1 MSEVTKRNRPL
12 HSAAL
17 APEAER
23 APPARRRRQL
33 ELDEARDGR
42 VVLGVVAFQLVELEL
57 ERVPRA
63 WLGFGF
69 GLGLGS
75 RCLG

>member
-1 MSEVTKRNRPL
+1 MICPRSRKTKNKTVL

-17 APEAER
+17 APER
-23 APPARRRRQL
+23 APSARRRRQL
-33 ELDEARDGR
+33 DLDEARDGR

-63 WLGFGF
+63 WLGLGLGS
-69 GLGLGS
+69 GLGLG
-75 RCLG
+75 